1 MIGEFFV
8 LIDCLRVLYLPSYFL
23 FDFISWKGRWGSL
36 WLSLDTVSLRTCDLL
51 MDPHSLYVQ
60 CDQNN
65 GNLTGLSWKISDL
78 TLCNPPDLIRFNWS
92 SIVHSLEFQ
101 ILPQIGLSFAFS
113 WSNLMLC
120 FQSFSESCK
129 NMNTPTFSLMF
140 LSVLQWFSQLIERER
155 RRDERGLRE
164 RLNKHRALKC
174 VLKIA
179 DNLGDQNS

>member
-1 MIGEFFV
+1 MELQLN
-8 LIDCLRVLYLPSYFL
+8 LIRSGGLHNVR
-23 FDFISWKGRWGSL
+23 SL
-36 WLSLDTVSLRTCDLL
+36 IFHDS
-51 MDPHSLYVQ
+51 
-60 CDQNN
+60 
-65 GNLTGLSWKISDL
+65 
-78 TLCNPPDLIRFNWS
+78 PDLIRFNWS

-113 WSNLMLC
+113 WSTLMLC
-120 FQSFSESCK
+120 FRSFSESCK

-140 LSVLQWFSQLIERER
+140 LSVLQWFSQRRERER